1 MPSAFGRTL
10 RSLELDSYR
19 PAFVLGGIAVPLLAG
34 WIAWA
39 ALAKAPVYAVTT
51 QARTEIEGSV
61 IPVDVVEQGR
71 VLMSRLALG
80 RHVEHDE
87 VLIELDSTIERSKL
101 EELLARKKATEKRLE
116 PLRKQRDALLAMLET
131 QRAVGGANVAV
142 ASARAS
148 AAKREA
154 ERGQEL
160 ADMTKRLTDQ
170 GLGSKMSDIESQ
182 IAAQKRADVA
192 REGLAE
198 VSRTAATQALEV
210 KRLALQDVEF
220 TRALVDAE
228 AELIQIDAQIKTVQ
242 AQIERRTVRA
252 LVAGYLGD
260 VAPITVGMTVSP
272 GRPLAT
278 IIPEGNVRMVA
289 YFLPTEAVG
298 RVQLG
303 QGAMLRFHAFPWTQ
317 FGIAQGKVT
326 SVGVEPRSSE
336 GAEGGGVRVEI
347 AIDRTSTS
355 RIPLQHGMPASV
367 EVLVEY
373 ATPWQLLMRSVGGV
387 RTPKPDQASAA
398 KKVEASP

>member
-34 WIAWA
+34 WIVWA
-39 ALAKAPVYAVTT
+39 TLAKAPVYAVTT
-51 QARTEIEGSV
+51 QARTEIEGNV
-61 IPVDVVEQGR
+61 IPVDVLEQGR
-71 VLMSRLALG
+71 VLSSNLVLSK
-80 RHVEHDE
+80 HVEQND
-87 VLIELDSTIERSKL
+87 VLLELDSTMERSKL
-101 EELLARKKATEKRLE
+101 EELRARKRATEKRLE
-116 PLRKQRDALLAMLET
+116 PLRKQRDTLLAVLET

-142 ASARAS
+142 ASAKAS
-148 AAKREA
+148 SAKREA

-160 ADMTKRLTDQ
+160 ADMSKRLTDQ
-170 GLGSKMSDIESQ
+170 GLGSKMTDIESQ
-182 IAAQKRADVA
+182 IAAQRRVDTA

-210 KRLALQDVEF
+210 RRLALQDVEF

-228 AELIQIDAQIKTVQ
+228 AELIQIDAQIKTVE

-252 LVAGYLGD
+252 LVSGYLGD

-272 GRPLAT
+272 GRSLAT
-278 IIPEGNVRMVA
+278 IIPEGGVRMVA

-298 RVQLG
+298 RVKVG
-303 QGAMLRFHAFPWTQ
+303 QHALLRFHAFPFNQ
-317 FGIAQGKVT
+317 FGIVEGDVT
-326 SVGVEPRSSE
+326 SVGVEPRSTE
-336 GAEGGGVRVEI
+336 GHEAGGVRVELG
-347 AIDRTSTS
+347 IDRSTAT

-367 EVLVEY
+367 EVLVER

-387 RTPKPDQASAA
+387 RTPKPDN
-398 KKVEASP
+398 EASKKPEAGT